1 MLLHEAVEAL
11 VGEPSGLYVDGTFG
25 RGGHSRLILSQLD
38 AEGRLLATDKD
49 PDALAFGATLAAD
62 DARFRIAHNSF
73 ADFDRALEASGWA
86 EPVDGLLL
94 DLGVS
99 SPQLDEAERG
109 FSFSKDGPLDMRMDS
124 SAGMTAAEWLA
135 EVEEAELRRVLR
147 DYGEEKFAG
156 RIARAI
162 VERCAERPLQRT
174 SELAELVSSVSP
186 SRERHKHPA
195 TRVFQAIRIAVNEE
209 LSDLE
214 RCLDKVIGALKPG
227 GRLVVISFHSLED
240 RIVKRFMRDEAR
252 GEQGPRHLPLP
263 PDARPPRL
271 KLIGKA
277 RKASAAEVDENV
289 RARSAVLRIAE
300 RLED

>member
-1 MLLHEAVEAL
+1 M
-11 VGEPSGLYVDGTFG
+11 GEPSGLYVDGTFG
-25 RGGHSRLILSQLD
+25 RGGHSRLILSQLSAD
-38 AEGRLLATDKD
+38 GRLLATDKD
-49 PDALAFGATLAAD
+49 PDALEVGAALAAED
-62 DARFRIAHNSF
+62 PRFRIAHNSF
-73 ADFDRALEASGWA
+73 ADFDLALADSGWSA
-86 EPVDGLLL
+86 GIDGLLL

-124 SAGMTAAEWLA
+124 SSGQTAAEWLMD
-135 EVEEAELRRVLR
+135 VEENELKRVLR
-147 DYGEEKFAG
+147 EYGEEKFAG

-162 VERCAERPLQRT
+162 VERCAQQPLERT
-174 SELAELVSSVSP
+174 AELAALVASVSP

-209 LSDLE
+209 LADLE
-214 RCLDKVIGALKPG
+214 RCLDKVIDALNPG

-263 PDARPPRL
+263 PGARPPRL
-271 KLIGKA
+271 KLLGKA
-277 RKASAAEVDENV
+277 KKASAAEVNENV

-300 RLED
+300 RLPV

>member
-1 MLLHEAVEAL
+1 M
-11 VGEPSGLYVDGTFG
+11 GEPSGLYVDGTFG
-25 RGGHSRLILSQLD
+25 RGGHSRLILSHLNAD
-38 AEGRLLATDKD
+38 GRLLATDKD
-49 PDALAFGATLAAD
+49 PDALAVGAALAAED
-62 DARFRIAHNSF
+62 SRFRIAHNSF
-73 ADFDRALEASGWA
+73 ADFDLALEAQGWSA
-86 EPVDGLLL
+86 HIDGLLL

-124 SAGMTAAEWLA
+124 SSGQTAAQWLMD
-135 EVEEAELRRVLR
+135 VEEDELKRVLR
-147 DYGEEKFAG
+147 EYGEEKFAG
-156 RIARAI
+156 RIARVI
-162 VERCAERPLQRT
+162 VERCAQRPLERT
-174 SELAELVSSVSP
+174 SELAELVASISP

-214 RCLDKVIGALKPG
+214 RCLDKVVTALKPG

-252 GEQGPRHLPLP
+252 GEQGPRHLPPP

-271 KLIGKA
+271 KLLGKA
-277 RKASAAEVDENV
+277 RKASAGEVGENV

-300 RLED
+300 RLES

>member
-1 MLLHEAVEAL
+1 M
-11 VGEPSGLYVDGTFG
+11 GEPSGLYVDGTFG
-25 RGGHSRLILSQLD
+25 RGGHSRLILSHLD
-38 AEGRLLATDKD
+38 TEGRLLATDKD
-49 PDALAFGATLAAD
+49 PDALAVGAALAAED
-62 DARFRIAHNSF
+62 SRFRIAHNSF
-73 ADFDRALEASGWA
+73 ADFDQALETSGWA
-86 EPVDGLLL
+86 APVDGLLL

-124 SAGMTAAEWLA
+124 SSGLTAAQWLA
-135 EVEEAELRRVLR
+135 QVEEVELKRVLR

-174 SELAELVSSVSP
+174 SELAELVASVSP

-214 RCLDKVIGALKPG
+214 RCLDKVITALKPG

-252 GEQGPRHLPLP
+252 GEQGPRHLPP
-263 PDARPPRL
+263 PPNARPPRL
-271 KLIGKA
+271 KLLGKA
-277 RKASAAEVDENV
+277 RKASAAEVAENV

-300 RLED
+300 RLPN